1 MILAGDIGGTK
12 THLGLFEASGVR
24 PRAVRS
30 TVFQSAQ
37 YPGLGEIVGEFLQ
50 GASTAVSAAAFGVAG
65 PVIDGNVTT
74 TNLPWHVVAKD
85 LSELLGGR
93 KVTLLNDLESIGY
106 GVAMLSPGEYAV
118 LNEGKA
124 KAGNAGIVAAGT
136 GLGIAGLFWDGK
148 AHVPS
153 ASEGGHVDFA
163 PRNDLEIEL
172 LRFMH
177 KRHKH
182 VSVERLLSGP
192 GLFTIYEF
200 LRSSGHANESHELA
214 ARLATEDPSSAISA
228 AGLSGESALAKK
240 AIDVFTDIYGATAGN
255 LALTLMATGGIY
267 VAGGIAPKI
276 ISKLMDGS
284 FMNAF
289 LDKGRFRNL
298 LSEIPVRVSL
308 NPDVGLLG
316 AASVASRLI

>member
-24 PRAVRS
+24 PRAVSS

-50 GASTAVSAAAFGVAG
+50 GEPLQPSPPQLSVLQV

-177 KRHKH
+177 KRHNH

-200 LRSSGHANESHELA
+200 LRGSGHANESPELA
-214 ARLATEDPSSAISA
+214 AKLASEDTI
-228 AGLSGESALAKK
+228 ERN
-240 AIDVFTDIYGATAGN
+240 I
-255 LALTLMATGGIY
+255 
-267 VAGGIAPKI
+267 
-276 ISKLMDGS
+276 GS
-284 FMNAF
+284 RPF
-289 LDKGRFRNL
+289 G
-298 LSEIPVRVSL
+298 
-308 NPDVGLLG
+308 
-316 AASVASRLI
+316 